1 MSEKRKDSKGRVLKD
16 GESQRANG
24 TYDYRYTDIHKK
36 RRCIYAKS
44 LTELRKKEEEL
55 WRDLA
60 DGIDYAAGEMTV
72 ADLVDRYMNL
82 KRGLKPNSLRSY
94 NTAVKRIHADPF
106 GQKAIKTVK
115 LSDAKGWFVFLHD
128 SGFKQNTIGILQ
140 SVVRPAFEMAVEDD
154 IIRKNPF
161 KFKLSDVV
169 PKDAYVRDA
178 LTREQQEKYLQ
189 FVQDYG
195 GNYYDDIVI
204 LMGTGLRVSELYG
217 LTRADI
223 DFERHC
229 IHVRRQLCRTAEK
242 PYFVTPPK
250 TKSGIRNV
258 PMTDTV
264 CAALRRVVKARASTK
279 VEALV
284 DGCSGFLFLDKS
296 GMPKVAMHLE
306 NYMRGVQG
314 KFEKVYGKPVP
325 RITPHVL
332 RHTFCTNVQQAGL
345 DVKSLQYLMGHSN
358 ASVTL
363 DVYTHSF
370 FLCIPRAPAAHP
382 NHRERGRGDV
392 RQTGIGGVCRL
403 AAGVCGG
410 AVPVVSAGAASR
422 LCCAGGSAEHGHPAV
437 ARPAGQLL
445 RCAGAAAHWSRG
457 ALAGGVLSRAG
468 QLRPA
473 VCLHRCRRAG
483 AFVP

>member
-60 DGIDYAAGEMTV
+60 DGIDYAAGEMT
-72 ADLVDRYMNL
+72 
-82 KRGLKPNSLRSY
+82 
-94 NTAVKRIHADPF
+94 
-106 GQKAIKTVK
+106 
-115 LSDAKGWFVFLHD
+115 
-128 SGFKQNTIGILQ
+128 
-140 SVVRPAFEMAVEDD
+140 VEDD

-314 KFEKVYGKPVP
+314 KFEKAYSKPVP

-363 DVYTHSF
+363 DVYTHSSF
-370 FLCIPRAPAAHP
+370 ESVERAF
-382 NHRERGRGDV
+382 E
-392 RQTGIGGVCRL
+392 QI
-403 AAGVCGG
+403 AGN
-410 AVPVVSAGAASR
+410 
-422 LCCAGGSAEHGHPAV
+422 L
-437 ARPAGQLL
+437 
-445 RCAGAAAHWSRG
+445 
-457 ALAGGVLSRAG
+457 
-468 QLRPA
+468 
-473 VCLHRCRRAG
+473 
-483 AFVP
+483 